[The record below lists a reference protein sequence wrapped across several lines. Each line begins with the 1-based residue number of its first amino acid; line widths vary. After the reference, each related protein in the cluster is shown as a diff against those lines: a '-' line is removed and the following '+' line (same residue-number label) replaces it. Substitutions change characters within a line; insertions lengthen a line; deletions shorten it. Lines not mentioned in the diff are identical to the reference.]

1 VLLHLASLGRAHG
14 DVVRS
19 CLNLQP
25 LLPPTLPFP
34 ISKSQVISLGG
45 IEDGGCEGGVGGE
58 ASLFP
63 RLRKAYWARFFFFM
77 STSHHTWASALLGL
91 SGLLWVVNAWWAGKL
106 KSKGHSREAP
116 VISRN

>member
-1 VLLHLASLGRAHG
+1 MLLHLASLGRAHG

-63 RLRKAYWARFFFFM
+63 RLRKAYWARFFFFYEHL
-77 STSHHTWASALLGL
+77 TPHLGFGPPGPVRSALG
-91 SGLLWVVNAWWAGKL
+91 GECMVGGEIKI
-106 KSKGHSREAP
+106 KGTQ
-116 VISRN
+116 